1 MSLAGTMVEITDG
14 GNYTAEAGT
23 DRIVALLIICGAST
37 GTNTISS
44 VSFGAQAATL
54 VEQNIVNQELSGIAI
69 VKEAD
74 IPAGSNAVS
83 VVLTEDGSEEGI
95 TIHCI
100 TLTGRDQSATILTAT
115 GDYPSDSISWTG
127 TLPSAPSGADVA
139 GVLSSDTPSRYPTSS
154 AAPFTLLDGGNKGTY
169 SGGSILAQNVTAGD
183 ADFDVTFNTANEGSW
198 VAAAFPEA
206 GAGPSAP
213 SLDTI
218 PSTAF
223 PGQSRTVSGS
233 GFGATQ
239 GTGGLTIG
247 GVSQTITSWSDTSI
261 TFTTVL
267 GANSYGTGKV
277 VELTTDAGGTDTG
290 AIELVANTAG
300 GFGVVTMSS
309 PNTTD
314 ESSVAFGATPTVV
327 TGDQFEWEDF
337 NALGNLAI
345 GPDAFV
351 SSVDTEG
358 TFRGRFWDASDGTW
372 GGVNTFTASA
382 TDETAP
388 TISSA
393 SVPTAGNNIAVQ
405 MDESMQVGAG
415 GSGGWT
421 ISLGDATVTSA
432 AVDGSDDTIINL
444 TPSRTLTDEDTF
456 TIGYT
461 QPGNG
466 FQDQADTPNDLAT
479 LSGQAV
485 TNNSTQEPPAA
496 DTTPD
501 AFSFTDQTGVE
512 PESVD
517 ESNAITITGVDAGED
532 IAVTITGGQYA
543 VSTDGGSSFGGWTSA
558 GTNVQLNHQIKVRN
572 TASSEFSTAANTTLT
587 AGGVSDTFTRTTR
600 AAVLPTLDT
609 PIPDLDLGETDA
621 VNLDL
626 DDHFSGASSYTLTG
640 IPTDSGLS
648 FSGSVLSGNVNKD
661 DIAAS
666 PFNLTAT
673 AFSADGSIQD
683 VFEVV
688 VVDDIVPVISI
699 NSLTTTD
706 TTPVVTG
713 SAGDATSLTL
723 VVNSVTYNPTPS
735 GGTWSQQLPELALDT
750 YPMTLNGQDAAGNDA
765 VEATAVLTVVD
776 EIVAAGNGLFRPLFR
791 ANKKSTFK
799 NLFR

>member
-1 MSLAGTMVEITDG
+1 MPYALETFTTDEFANPTSAVTISPAGSYIEFSGYAKT
-14 GNYTAEAGT
+14 GNDDEYRILGSSSSFVQ
-23 DRIVALLIICGAST
+23 IVALTPTEI
-37 GTNTISS
+37 
-44 VSFGAQAATL
+44 L
-54 VEQNIVNQELSGIAI
+54 VRPVN
-69 VKEAD
+69 
-74 IPAGSNAVS
+74 
-83 VVLTEDGSEEGI
+83 
-95 TIHCI
+95 
-100 TLTGRDQSATILTAT
+100 
-115 GDYPSDSISWTG
+115 
-127 TLPSAPSGADVA
+127 
-139 GVLSSDTPSRYPTSS
+139 SSD
-154 AAPFTLLDGGNKGTY
+154 DME
-169 SGGSILAQNVTAGD
+169 
-183 ADFDVTFNTANEGSW
+183 FNT
-198 VAAAFPEA
+198 
-206 GAGPSAP
+206 
-213 SLDTI
+213 
-218 PSTAF
+218 
-223 PGQSRTVSGS
+223 
-233 GFGATQ
+233 
-239 GTGGLTIG
+239 
-247 GVSQTITSWSDTSI
+247 
-261 TFTTVL
+261 
-267 GANSYGTGKV
+267 
-277 VELTTDAGGTDTG
+277 
-290 AIELVANTAG
+290 
-300 GFGVVTMSS
+300 
-309 PNTTD
+309 
-314 ESSVAFGATPTVV
+314 
-327 TGDQFEWEDF
+327 
-337 NALGNLAI
+337 
-345 GPDAFV
+345 
-351 SSVDTEG
+351 
-358 TFRGRFWDASDGTW
+358 
-372 GGVNTFTASA
+372 
-382 TDETAP
+382 
-388 TISSA
+388 
-393 SVPTAGNNIAVQ
+393 
-405 MDESMQVGAG
+405 
-415 GSGGWT
+415 
-421 ISLGDATVTSA
+421 
-432 AVDGSDDTIINL
+432 
-444 TPSRTLTDEDTF
+444 
-456 TIGYT
+456 GYT
-461 QPGNG
+461 QPAVDEDFTVRIERLSLLEWECFLNG
-466 FQDQADTPNDLAT
+466 VSLGTKTINNRDLSIT
-479 LSGQAV
+479 QFFNLNTSGQAFIGGCYYIEACTDGTGTATNRWENTTGTGSTWEDSIGSNDAPLSATFPNDNSQWVFFSDGAPSEPSISAADNIDSEDDTVEFTLADNSAAPVSATLNGTDVGTLTLVSGSTYSYTAPLIADDDTADLVV
-485 TNNSTQEPPAA
+485 TVDSTTASTVISYANSYPYELVTHGEPDANSIFFNTAFATNDPVEWGVTTDFDSGVVTVDYSAMDAA
-496 DTTPD
+496 EDELNDVALHSTEVAAGESTATFKYFVPESGASGTFQATITVAEDVDTTPA
-501 AFSFTDQTGVE
+501 AFAFTDQTGVE

-765 VEATAVLTVVD
+765 VEAQAVLTVVD
-776 EIVAAGNGLFRPLFR
+776 EIVATGNGLFRPLFR
-791 ANKKSTFK
+791 ASKKSTFK

>member
-1 MSLAGTMVEITDG
+1 MPYALETFTTDEFANPTSAVTISPAGSYIEFSGYAKT
-14 GNYTAEAGT
+14 GNDDEYRILGSSSSFVQ
-23 DRIVALLIICGAST
+23 IVALTPTEILVRPGNSSDDMEFNTGYTQPAVDEDFTVRIKRLSLLEWECFLNGVSLGTKTINNRDLSITQFFNLNTSGQAFIGGCYYIEACTDGT
-37 GTNTISS
+37 GTATNRWENTTGTGSTWEDSI
-44 VSFGAQAATL
+44 
-54 VEQNIVNQELSGIAI
+54 
-69 VKEAD
+69 
-74 IPAGSNAVS
+74 GSNDAP
-83 VVLTEDGSEEGI
+83 L
-95 TIHCI
+95 
-100 TLTGRDQSATILTAT
+100 SATFPT
-115 GDYPSDSISWTG
+115 DDS
-127 TLPSAPSGADVA
+127 
-139 GVLSSDTPSRYPTSS
+139 
-154 AAPFTLLDGGNKGTY
+154 
-169 SGGSILAQNVTAGD
+169 Q
-183 ADFDVTFNTANEGSW
+183 W
-198 VAAAFPEA
+198 VFFSA
-206 GAGPSAP
+206 GAGGP

-247 GVSQTITSWSDTSI
+247 GASQTITSWSDASI

-290 AIELVANTAG
+290 AIEIVANTAG

-309 PNTTD
+309 PNTAD
-314 ESSVAFGATPTVV
+314 ESSVAYGATPTVV

-337 NALGNLAI
+337 NTLGNLVI
-345 GPDAFV
+345 DAEGFV

-372 GGVNTFTASA
+372 GSVNTFTASA

-393 SVPTAGNNIAVQ
+393 AVPTAGNNIAVQ

-421 ISLGDATVTSA
+421 ISLAGVSVSSA
-432 AVDGSDDTIINL
+432 AVDGTDDTIVNL
-444 TPSRTLTDEDTF
+444 TPSRTLTDEDTL

-466 FQDQADTPNDLAT
+466 FQDQAATPNDLAT

-485 TNNSTQEPPAA
+485 TNNSTQQPPDVTGPVTQSVGVPTAGTYA
-496 DTTPD
+496 IGDEL
-501 AFSFTDQTGVE
+501 SFTVNWDEAVTVTGTPALNLDIGGTSRQADYV
-512 PESVD
+512 SGSGSTALVFTYTVQAGD
-517 ESNAITITGVDAGED
+517 EDDNG
-532 IAVTITGGQYA
+532 IAVSSLTLEGGTLQ
-543 VSTDGGSSFGGWTSA
+543 D
-558 GTNVQLNHQIKVRN
+558 
-572 TASSEFSTAANTTLT
+572 ASSNNATLT
-587 AGGVSDTFTRTTR
+587 LNSVGDTSGVL
-600 AAVLPTLDT
+600 V
-609 PIPDLDLGETDA
+609 
-621 VNLDL
+621 
-626 DDHFSGASSYTLTG
+626 
-640 IPTDSGLS
+640 
-648 FSGSVLSGNVNKD
+648 
-661 DIAAS
+661 
-666 PFNLTAT
+666 
-673 AFSADGSIQD
+673 DG
-683 VFEVV
+683 VA
-688 VVDDIVPVISI
+688 PVISI
-699 NSLTTTD
+699 NALTTTD

-765 VEATAVLTVVD
+765 VEAQAVLTVVD
-776 EIVAAGNGLFRPLFR
+776 EIVATGNGLFRPLFR
-791 ANKKSTFK
+791 ASKKSTFK